1 MLSNLEIARKTKPYP
16 ITRVAKSIGIKEN
29 ELELYGNY
37 KAKID
42 LSVLKRIK
50 NKPRGKYIL
59 VTAITPT
66 PLGEGKTITP
76 SDYPWP

>member
-16 ITRVAKSIGIKEN
+16 ITRVAKSIGIKET

-50 NKPRGKYIL
+50 NKPRDKCRLDFLTSKPVISL
-59 VTAITPT
+59 
-66 PLGEGKTITP
+66 
-76 SDYPWP
+76 